1 MRIYSLIM
9 SISISCGSG
18 KGNEDVSG
26 GQTTSETIGETTLD
40 PSGPATA
47 TETPT
52 TGVPDPDP
60 STDTSMTTTT
70 TTAAPST
77 GPGDTTEADASSTGT
92 VSESATDT
100 EDDGQS
106 TGSSGGES
114 SAGETGGEQNV
125 AKVNDEC
132 APDDGAALEFQ
143 IGVDMPGCGGSFVGD
158 LRIRVYQGA
167 PLVPGDYPID
177 LANGIA
183 VFNDGS
189 GELLSESGTLTI
201 DGWRGSEVSGS
212 YQVVFEDQSVAAGLF
227 VAEHCLTMP
236 LCG

>member
-18 KGNEDVSG
+18 KGNDEVSG
-26 GQTTSETIGETTLD
+26 GQTSTETVGESTAD
-40 PSGPATA
+40 PGTF

-52 TGVPDPDP
+52 TSTDDTIADP
-60 STDTSMTTTT
+60 STTGTSETSM
-70 TTAAPST
+70 TAAPST
-77 GPGDTTEADASSTGT
+77 GSSSTPGETTEAEDSSTGPA
-92 VSESATDT
+92 SASDTDT
-100 EDDGQS
+100 DGES
-106 TGSSGGES
+106 TGSGGS
-114 SAGETGGEQNV
+114 TSGETGGEQHV
-125 AKVNDEC
+125 AKVNNEC

-143 IGVDMPGCGGSFVGD
+143 IGVDMPGCDGSFVGD

-167 PLVPGDYPID
+167 PLTPGDYPID

-183 VFNDGS
+183 VFDDGT
-189 GELLSESGTLTI
+189 GEKLSESGTLTI

-212 YQVVFEDQSVAAGLF
+212 YQVVFQDQSVAAGLF
-227 VAEHCLTMP
+227 VAEHCMTMP